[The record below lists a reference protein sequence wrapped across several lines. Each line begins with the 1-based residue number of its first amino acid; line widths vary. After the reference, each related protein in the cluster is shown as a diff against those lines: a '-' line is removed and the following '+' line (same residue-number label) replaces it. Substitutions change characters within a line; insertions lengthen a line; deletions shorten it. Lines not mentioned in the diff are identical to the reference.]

1 MPQGE
6 GAVSGMV
13 SGIFCYCAPIRFNGQ
28 NDVRNV
34 FDSCVKS

>member
-13 SGIFCYCAPIRFNGQ
+13 SGSFRNFSPVVL
-28 NDVRNV
+28 ND
-34 FDSCVKS
+34 DMAY